1 MARILAIE
9 SSCDETAAA
18 VLERSAQ
25 AQVRCAADSADEICV
40 LSSVVAS
47 QFAVHARYFG
57 VVPELASRE
66 HLRAIVPVVREALER
81 ASITWKDLDAVAA
94 TSGPGLAGS
103 LLVGLTYA
111 KAIAFATGIPLIAV
125 NHIEGHIHAV
135 ILEAAQRGKPV
146 EFPALALIVSG
157 GHTHLFEAQEGGIYK
172 LLGRTRDDA
181 AGEAFDKVAKLL
193 GFGYPGGPV
202 IDQLAPYGDPHGV
215 RFTIARMKGNALDF
229 SFSGLKTAVLR
240 WVESH
245 DLAGEIEARKLLL
258 RTSPRPSLEE
268 WLRATPQPTRDLLA
282 SFQRTV
288 IEELL
293 RHASSAAERNEGVR
307 SLIVSG
313 GVACN
318 SGLRSALTQA
328 STGLP
333 VFFPSAALSTDNAV
347 MIAAAAFPK
356 FRRGEFSSLEIFA
369 QPNLALA

>member
-18 VLERSAQ
+18 VIENETQ
-25 AQVRCAADSADEICV
+25 V

-47 QFAVHARYFG
+47 QFPVHGKYGG

-81 ASITWKDLDAVAA
+81 AGVTWSGIDAIAA

-111 KAIAFATGIPLIAV
+111 KAISFATGIPLIAV

-135 ILEAAQRGKPV
+135 ILEACRHATPV

-157 GHTHLFEAQEGGIYK
+157 GHTHLFEAREEGVYK

-181 AGEAFDKVAKLL
+181 AGEAFDKVSKLL

-202 IDQLAPYGDPHGV
+202 IDRMAPYGDAHGV
-215 RFTIARMKGNALDF
+215 RFTLARMKGNTLDF
-229 SFSGLKTAVLR
+229 SFSGLKTAVVR
-240 WVESH
+240 WVAGR
-245 DLAGEIEARKLLL
+245 DLADEIEIRKRLL
-258 RTSPRPSLEE
+258 RSNPEPGIEE
-268 WLRATPQPTRDLLA
+268 LLAVTPQATRDLLA
-282 SFQRTV
+282 SFQYTV

-293 RHASSAAERNEGVR
+293 RHAASAAERMDDVR

-318 SGLRSALTQA
+318 SGLRAAATQA
-328 STGLP
+328 ALGLP

-356 FRRGEFSSLEIFA
+356 FRRGDFA
-369 QPNLALA
+369 PLTVAAEPNLALA